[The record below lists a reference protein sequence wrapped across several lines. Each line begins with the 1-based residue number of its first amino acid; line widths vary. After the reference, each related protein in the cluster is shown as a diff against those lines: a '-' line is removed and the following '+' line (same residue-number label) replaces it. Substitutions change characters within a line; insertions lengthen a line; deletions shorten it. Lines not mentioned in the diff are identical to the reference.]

1 MCFDYYF
8 LRCKITKS
16 AKCAYYPN
24 LGTNEHNYVFAPLAR
39 CIPKHLENDVWHKK
53 NYIRRRKNYIRHNSN
68 YIRPFFDHLQCYE
81 KHKVTF
87 LRQIITNICYTVC
100 YVFHVFLPTYHR
112 EWWKCHLACRIRK
125 TIEKQFFVSQIM
137 RNFTGWNQGFNL
149 FRIQSLFDCQTF
161 R

>member
-1 MCFDYYF
+1 MPSH
-8 LRCKITKS
+8 KV
-16 AKCAYYPN
+16 CAVN
-24 LGTNEHNYVFAPLAR
+24 GTGQSQENYIGCR
-39 CIPKHLENDVWHKK
+39 K
-53 NYIRRRKNYIRHNSN
+53 NYIGRRKNYVWYNSN
-68 YIRPFFDHLQCYE
+68 YIRPFFDHLQCSE

-87 LRQIITNICYTVC
+87 LCQIITNICYTVC
-100 YVFHVFLPTYHR
+100 YVFHVFLSTYHR
-112 EWWKCHLACRIRK
+112 EWRKCHLVCRIRK